1 MKKRLI
7 ALLLTLAMLLSAA
20 ACKPATSIVQEPE
33 TAPDSPPAEQELQMQ
48 PAGALPAV
56 GDVIHGFRV
65 KELSSIDYLDADV
78 ALMEHEKSGAQL
90 LYIANEDINRSFSV
104 GFRTPAEN
112 DKGLPHV
119 FEHAAL
125 GGSGKYPASNLFFEM
140 INQTYKTYL
149 NAATYPCNT
158 IYPSASLSEEQ
169 LLKFVD
175 YTMSGVLD
183 PLVVTDERAMM
194 REACRY
200 ELSDADAEIE
210 VKGVVYNE
218 MKGALTRIAM
228 AQYNLKKLLFPGSNC
243 SNVSGGIPSEIMT
256 MSHQELREFHEKY
269 YHPSNSLMV
278 LYGKLD
284 CERFLKLLDEEHLNR
299 YDRKQVVI
307 DDSGYAPVSGHVEER
322 YEFPAE
328 EGSAVED
335 NADICYGIPLS
346 GCTVLDT
353 FRAQILASYFLLES
367 SPLQRLIRE
376 RMPVAMISC
385 AVLRDAPEATLVF
398 TATGVNESEK
408 ATFQTLVD
416 DALAL
421 VSSEGIGQ
429 DIIDMVVNQ
438 YQFGQLLA
446 PETSNNNVGI
456 SQTITYQWG
465 LTGDANAYQSEL
477 DFLANIR
484 SYVTPESLKAVVE
497 TYLVSPKASALAVT
511 VSVPGLAERQN
522 AELEKQLAGMKAA
535 MSQEEIAALVE
546 KTADFQTWT
555 EENEKVNMI
564 DAVKVVDSRNL
575 PEEVVDHTVRETAQ
589 DGVRMITSPVE
600 GSNLVCCR
608 LKFDAGT
615 IPFALLHDYML
626 LAGLLGAMDT
636 ENYGR
641 AELQTELATLTYGAS
656 FSANAVR
663 YEAGGYH
670 PYLDVSWTSLA
681 DQIGEGYGI
690 IEEILLRTDFS
701 DYDLIRKT
709 VGQLSMSSKMMMELL
724 PDMMIES
731 FADAAL
737 TEAGRYDLY
746 TSGFAFIAYL
756 DRVAAMN
763 DGEMKETVERLE
775 QVRSLLLNR
784 NGLIVACAGSEESI
798 SASMDCAMEFAA
810 GLDTAEHAQV
820 SYDGELPVVPERMA
834 IVLNGGVQYNLLA
847 ARTDDLVGELKGGLL
862 ALSQLTS
869 DKVLLPILRYRNGA
883 YGASASMDQQVTRVS
898 SYRDPNLATTYE
910 AFNEVGETLR
920 GLELTEEDLD
930 GYISSVYVNFAMPE
944 GPLTGAGTAIDDYI
958 IGRDR
963 GSLYLQWMK
972 EIKQFSVED
981 VKACADLYDKLAE
994 TGVRVTAGSAAEIE
1008 KNRDLFD
1015 VVYTDLVG

>member
-7 ALLLTLAMLLSAA
+7 ALLLT
-20 ACKPATSIVQEPE
+20 
-33 TAPDSPPAEQELQMQ
+33 
-48 PAGALPAV
+48 
-56 GDVIHGFRV
+56 
-65 KELSSIDYLDADV
+65 
-78 ALMEHEKSGAQL
+78 
-90 LYIANEDINRSFSV
+90 
-104 GFRTPAEN
+104 
-112 DKGLPHV
+112 
-119 FEHAAL
+119 
-125 GGSGKYPASNLFFEM
+125 
-140 INQTYKTYL
+140 
-149 NAATYPCNT
+149 
-158 IYPSASLSEEQ
+158 
-169 LLKFVD
+169 
-175 YTMSGVLD
+175 
-183 PLVVTDERAMM
+183 
-194 REACRY
+194 
-200 ELSDADAEIE
+200 
-210 VKGVVYNE
+210 
-218 MKGALTRIAM
+218 
-228 AQYNLKKLLFPGSNC
+228 
-243 SNVSGGIPSEIMT
+243 
-256 MSHQELREFHEKY
+256 
-269 YHPSNSLMV
+269 
-278 LYGKLD
+278 
-284 CERFLKLLDEEHLNR
+284 
-299 YDRKQVVI
+299 
-307 DDSGYAPVSGHVEER
+307 
-322 YEFPAE
+322 
-328 EGSAVED
+328 
-335 NADICYGIPLS
+335 
-346 GCTVLDT
+346 
-353 FRAQILASYFLLES
+353 
-367 SPLQRLIRE
+367 
-376 RMPVAMISC
+376 
-385 AVLRDAPEATLVF
+385 
-398 TATGVNESEK
+398 
-408 ATFQTLVD
+408 
-416 DALAL
+416 
-421 VSSEGIGQ
+421 
-429 DIIDMVVNQ
+429 
-438 YQFGQLLA
+438 
-446 PETSNNNVGI
+446 
-456 SQTITYQWG
+456 
-465 LTGDANAYQSEL
+465 
-477 DFLANIR
+477 
-484 SYVTPESLKAVVE
+484 
-497 TYLVSPKASALAVT
+497 LAVT